1 MTLAGF
7 VTDVAELAL
16 PGREAPLGSIRL
28 ADADRMVADDPV
40 EFPDA
45 CSDGKKDWLLMKRSA
60 IGVGV
65 ENSLARSSNVPT
77 G

>member
-45 CSDGKKDWLLMKRSA
+45 RSDGKKDWLLMKRSA

-65 ENSLARSSNVPT
+65 ENSLARSSTVPI

>member
-16 PGREAPLGSIRL
+16 PGREVPLGSIRL
-28 ADADRMVADDPV
+28 ADADRKVADDPV

-45 CSDGKKDWLLMKRSA
+45 RSNGKED
-60 IGVGV
+60 
-65 ENSLARSSNVPT
+65 
-77 G
+77 